1 MFHSKRKGP
10 PLHRSKVEC
19 LFCHLQLNRDRF
31 ENHRKTKHENNPKC
45 SFKIVTDEKQM
56 KITFKS
62 PAGPVG
68 GRLVSGA
75 DVGGDMADQES
86 NLAPLAEHGA
96 EAELGTNS
104 SSFMVSNV
112 KCYQLLNAN

>member
-1 MFHSKRKGP
+1 M
-10 PLHRSKVEC
+10 
-19 LFCHLQLNRDRF
+19 
-31 ENHRKTKHENNPKC
+31 
-45 SFKIVTDEKQM
+45 
-56 KITFKS
+56 
-62 PAGPVG
+62 G